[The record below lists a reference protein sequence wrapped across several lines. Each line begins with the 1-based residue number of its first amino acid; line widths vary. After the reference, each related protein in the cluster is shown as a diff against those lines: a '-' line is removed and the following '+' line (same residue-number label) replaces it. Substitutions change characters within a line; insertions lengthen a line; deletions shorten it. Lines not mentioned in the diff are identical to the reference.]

1 MVEYALQPINN
12 EFGMVFIQD
21 FALPNKGEII
31 VLKSFEK
38 KSDDGRKIIYNN
50 WRVVEIKR
58 YMILYTTSDNIRST
72 GKDVHTVQYF
82 VFIEPIKP

>member
-31 VLKSFEK
+31 VLKCNDK
-38 KSDDGRKIIYNN
+38 
-50 WRVVEIKR
+50 V
-58 YMILYTTSDNIRST
+58 LIR
-72 GKDVHTVQYF
+72 
-82 VFIEPIKP
+82 